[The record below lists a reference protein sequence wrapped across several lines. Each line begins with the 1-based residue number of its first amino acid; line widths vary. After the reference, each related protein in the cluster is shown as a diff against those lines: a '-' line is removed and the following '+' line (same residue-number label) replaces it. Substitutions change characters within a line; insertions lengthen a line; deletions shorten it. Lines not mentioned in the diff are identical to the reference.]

1 MNWKIIVIVI
11 VVLGLGIGGYFYYQS
26 TQTAAE
32 PKEETESTALSDE
45 NPTNTPTPA
54 ELDKSAFEIE
64 IQNGSGIAGE
74 AGRAQELLEEDEF
87 TVSSTAN
94 AESYD
99 YEETVVQASEDVD
112 EEWLDALK
120 ESLEGQYTVQSRVEE
135 LPEGSE
141 VDVIVIVGSFDDTG
155 ESMATEEEE
164 TTEED
169 TDVTPTQASGA
180 TNTPTP
186 SPSPT
191 P

>member
-11 VVLGLGIGGYFYYQS
+11 VVLGLGIGGYYYYQS
-26 TQTAAE
+26 TQAATE
-32 PKEETESTALSDE
+32 PEAEKESTALSDE

-74 AGRAQELLEEDEF
+74 AGRAQELLEGDEF

-141 VDVIVIVGSFDDTG
+141 VDVIVIVGSFDDKG

-169 TDVTPTQASGA
+169 TDLTPTQASGA

-186 SPSPT
+186 SPT